1 MENMSVVASQG
12 CDLAVGRKVVQADA
26 AVDWLITATLQLL
39 RYLLLVCAFLTAKE
53 KLREWLRA
61 LLLYDHICYLLP
73 ALVLEQCLSFFI
85 INDLVGHQKLD
96 HLVQQHLE
104 YLVD

>member
-1 MENMSVVASQG
+1 MSVMASQG
-12 CDLAVGRKVVQADA
+12 CDLAVGGEVVQADA
-26 AVDWLITATLQLL
+26 AVDRLIAATLQLL
-39 RYLLLVCAFLTAKE
+39 RYLLFVCAFLTAQK

-73 ALVLEQCLSFFI
+73 ALVLEQRLCFFI
-85 INDLVGHQKLD
+85 IYDLVGHQKLD